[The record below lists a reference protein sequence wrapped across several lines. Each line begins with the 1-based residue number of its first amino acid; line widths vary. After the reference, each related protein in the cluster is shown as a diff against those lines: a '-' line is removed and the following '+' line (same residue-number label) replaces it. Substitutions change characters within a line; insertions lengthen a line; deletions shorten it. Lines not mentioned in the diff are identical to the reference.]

1 MTDASNAAPEKHG
14 QRTWLLRTSLLV
26 LYSVAVLY
34 FGTSRN
40 GVVTSDNV
48 LTSDKMLHGLVF
60 GGLGVLTYRA
70 SAAALPQR
78 TRRFH
83 AGLGI
88 LWAAALGGLLEGIQA
103 TLSYRSAEFLD
114 FVADLVGAA
123 VLVAIATALRA
134 ERSLPSG
141 TS

>member
-1 MTDASNAAPEKHG
+1 MDSPKAAREGRGRRRWLVRASVLAA
-14 QRTWLLRTSLLV
+14 
-26 LYSVAVLY
+26 YSAAVLY

-40 GVVTSDNV
+40 GVVTSDSV
-48 LTSDKMLHGLVF
+48 ITSDKALHGLVF

-70 SAAALPQR
+70 SAALAPHR

-83 AGLGI
+83 VAVGI
-88 LWAAALGGLLEGIQA
+88 LWASALGALLEGIQA

-114 FVADLVGAA
+114 FVADLVGAIL
-123 VLVAIATALRA
+123 LVTIAAALRA
-134 ERSLPSG
+134 ERPLASG